1 MRVLPPPTFI
11 PNYTKIPDTIKS
23 EKYFYPKPETE
34 LQNPVT
40 STDNGLEDPVITPD
54 TGLHNSTGSTT
65 DAGYSVATSN
75 SIVAKDTT
83 TEVSVLTVSG
93 LQTSDP
99 GLQVSVSS
107 ENPKLHSSTLK
118 METRSHYLAMNATTG
133 LMDSLVNKDTGF
145 MDDDVISLDSE
156 LPNKPDTDVIVGP
169 RDGRILKS
177 KSNSSNLNIESKTS
191 TEKSNT
197 LTQGKQFLDVEN
209 KENSTNASNN
219 KETKEE
225 EVSEESTD
233 REEESTE
240 EYKNPEIYYGERK
253 ESSTV
258 MVEEFELKK
267 KKT

>member
-11 PNYTKIPDTIKS
+11 PNYTKTPDTIKS

-34 LQNPVT
+34 LQNPLT

-83 TEVSVLTVSG
+83 TEVSVLTFSG

-118 METRSHYLAMNATTG
+118 IETRSHYLAMNATTG

-156 LPNKPDTDVIVGP
+156 LPNKPDTDVIIGP
-169 RDGRILKS
+169 RDGRIFKS
-177 KSNSSNLNIESKTS
+177 KSNSSNPNIEFKTS

-197 LTQGKQFLDVEN
+197 LTQGNHLLNVEN
-209 KENSTNASNN
+209 KENSTSASNN